1 MPMKSNAKP
10 AAKARTAYVCSEC
23 GMDHNKWQGQC
34 AGCAAWNT
42 LSEFVI
48 EPASAAASAAK
59 SVAASRRSGWA
70 GKADAP
76 TVTAL
81 KDVKHAEEARVSTGI
96 GEFDRVLGGGLVHGS
111 VVLVGGDPGIGK
123 STLLLQA
130 VTRLAAT
137 MPGLYVTGE
146 ESLAQVA
153 GRGARLGLPLDGVH
167 ALAETCIER
176 ILEQAAP
183 MQPRLIVADSIQ
195 TIWTETLTAAPGS
208 VSQVRESAARLVR
221 YAKET
226 GTAVFLVGHVT
237 KEGGIAGPRVLE
249 HMVDAVLYF
258 EGESGSRF
266 RVLRAFKN
274 RFGAVNEL
282 GVFAMGDKGLKEVP
296 NPSAIFLS
304 GSREPQPGSCVMVTR
319 EGTRPL
325 LVEVQALV
333 DHSPLSNPRRVAV
346 GMEGNRLAMLLAV
359 LHRHG
364 GVGVGDQDVFV
375 NVVGGIRVQE
385 TAVDL
390 PLLLAVLSSLRDRP
404 LASQT
409 VAFGEVGL
417 SGEIRPVP
425 NGEERLKE
433 AATHGFKRAIVPKGN
448 APKTKRIGEM
458 EVLAVERL
466 SDALEVAT

>member
-1 MPMKSNAKP
+1 MSKAST
-10 AAKARTAYVCSEC
+10 KARTAFVCGEC
-23 GMDHNKWQGQC
+23 GAESNKWQGQC
-34 AGCAAWNT
+34 GECGAWNSLT
-42 LSEFVI
+42 QIVLES
-48 EPASAAASAAK
+48 AASAA
-59 SVAASRRSGWA
+59 SPAARRSSWA
-70 GKADAP
+70 GKVDP
-76 TVTAL
+76 PKVTPL
-81 KDVKHAEEARVSTGI
+81 KDVLHHEDARTSTGI
-96 GEFDRVLGGGLVHGS
+96 SEFDRVLGGGLVEGA
-111 VVLVGGDPGIGK
+111 VILIGGDPGIGK

-130 VTRLAAT
+130 LASMAGRLPA
-137 MPGLYVTGE
+137 LYVTGE

-153 GRGARLGLPLDGVH
+153 GRASRLGLPLDGLS
-167 ALAETCIER
+167 ALAETGVER
-176 ILEQAAP
+176 ILEQASQMRP
-183 MQPRLIVADSIQ
+183 KLLVADSVQ
-195 TIWTETLTAAPGS
+195 TLWTESLTAAPGS

-226 GTAVFLVGHVT
+226 GTAIFLVGHVT

-258 EGESGSRF
+258 EGDSGSRF

-282 GVFAMGDKGLKEVP
+282 GVFAMSDKGLREVP

-304 GSREPQPGSCVMVTR
+304 GGSTPQPGSCVMVTR

-333 DHSPLSNPRRVAV
+333 DSSPLSNPRRVAV
-346 GMEGNRLAMLLAV
+346 GLEQNRLAMLLAV

-364 GVGVGDQDVFV
+364 GIVVGDQDVFV

-385 TAVDL
+385 TAADL
-390 PLLLAVLSSLRDRP
+390 PVLLAVLSSLRDRP
-404 LASQT
+404 LAEKT
-409 VAFGEVGL
+409 IAFGEVGL

-433 AATHGFKRAIVPKGN
+433 AATHGFKRAIVPKAN
-448 APKTKRIGEM
+448 APKAGAYKGM
-458 EVLAVERL
+458 EVIAVERL
-466 SDALEVAT
+466 ADALEAAAE

>member
-1 MPMKSNAKP
+1 MSTPLSSKAP
-10 AAKARTAYVCSEC
+10 KARTAYVCSQC
-23 GMDHNKWQGQC
+23 GAEFTKWQGQC
-34 AGCAAWNT
+34 GECGAWNT
-42 LSEFVI
+42 LAEIVI
-48 EPASAAASAAK
+48 EPAGKGIAAG
-59 SVAASRRSGWA
+59 RRSSWA
-70 GKADAP
+70 GKVDAP
-76 TVTAL
+76 RVTAL
-81 KDVKHAEEARVSTGI
+81 KDVRHGEDVRLSTGI
-96 GEFDRVLGGGLVHGS
+96 TEFDRVLGGGLVEGA

-130 VTRLAAT
+130 LAA
-137 MPGLYVTGE
+137 MSPGAGVPSLYVTGE

-153 GRGARLGLPLDGVH
+153 GRAVRLGLPVEGLQ
-167 ALAETCIER
+167 ALAETGVER
-176 ILEQAAP
+176 ILEQAAALG
-183 MQPRLIVADSIQ
+183 PRLIVADSVQ
-195 TIWTETLTAAPGS
+195 TLWTDQLTAAPGS

-226 GTAVFLVGHVT
+226 GTTVFLVGHVT

-258 EGESGSRF
+258 EGDSGSRF

-282 GVFAMGDKGLKEVP
+282 GVFAMGDRGLKEVP

-304 GSREPQPGSCVMVTR
+304 GASQQPGSCVMVTR

-333 DHSPLSNPRRVAV
+333 DASPLSNPRRVAV
-346 GMEGNRLAMLLAV
+346 GLEGNRMAMLLAV

-364 GVGVGDQDVFV
+364 GVAVGDQDVFV

-385 TAVDL
+385 TAADL
-390 PLLLAVLSSLRDRP
+390 PVLLAVLSSLRDAP
-404 LASQT
+404 LPDKT
-409 VAFGEVGL
+409 IAFGEVGL

-433 AATHGFKRAIVPKGN
+433 AATHGFVRAIVPKAN
-448 APKTKRIGEM
+448 APKAGSYKGM
-458 EVLAVERL
+458 EIIPVERL
-466 SDALEVAT
+466 ADALEAS

>member
-1 MPMKSNAKP
+1 MSKP
-10 AAKARTAYVCSEC
+10 ATTSSAAKRRSAYVCAEC
-23 GMDHNKWQGQC
+23 GADYAKWQGQC
-34 AGCAAWNT
+34 EACGAWNT
-42 LSEFVI
+42 LAEI
-48 EPASAAASAAK
+48 ALETTAQAK
-59 SVAASRRSGWA
+59 SPASRRSGWA
-70 GKADAP
+70 GKVDAP
-76 TVTAL
+76 KIMAL
-81 KDVKHAEEARVSTGI
+81 ADVQLDARARASTGI
-96 GEFDRVLGGGLVHGS
+96 GEFDRVLGGGLAEGA

-130 VTRLAAT
+130 LAQMAPT
-137 MPGLYVTGE
+137 WPGLYVTGE

-153 GRGARLGLPLDGVH
+153 GRAQRLGLPLEGLQ
-167 ALAETCIER
+167 ALAETCVER
-176 ILEQAAP
+176 ILEHAIAAK
-183 MQPRLIVADSIQ
+183 PRLLIADSIQ
-195 TIWTETLTAAPGS
+195 TLWTDTLTAAPGS

-258 EGESGSRF
+258 EGDSGSRF

-282 GVFAMGDKGLKEVP
+282 GVFAMSDGGLREVS

-304 GSREPQPGSCVMVTR
+304 GMGAPQPGSCVMVTR

-333 DHSPLSNPRRVAV
+333 DASPLSNPRRVVV
-346 GMEGNRLAMLLAV
+346 GLEGNRLAMLLAV

-364 GVGVGDQDVFV
+364 GVMVGDQDVFV

-385 TAVDL
+385 TAADL
-390 PLLLAVLSSLRDRP
+390 PVLLAVLSSLRDAP
-404 LASQT
+404 LAEKT
-409 VAFGEVGL
+409 IAFGEVGL

-433 AATHGFKRAIVPKGN
+433 AATHGFRRAIVPKAN
-448 APKTKRIGEM
+448 APKSGSYKGM
-458 EVLAVERL
+458 EVIAVERL
-466 SDALEVAT
+466 ADALEQA

>member
-1 MPMKSNAKP
+1 M
-10 AAKARTAYVCSEC
+10 AKAKTAYVCADC
-23 GMDHNKWQGQC
+23 GGSHSKWQGQC
-34 AGCAAWNT
+34 AECGAWNT
-42 LSEFVI
+42 LSEVALA
-48 EPASAAASAAK
+48 PASAARGGGARHA
-59 SVAASRRSGWA
+59 GWA
-70 GKADAP
+70 GDGGP
-76 TVTAL
+76 RVIAL
-81 KDVKHAEEARVSTGI
+81 SEVQGGDEKRTSTGI
-96 GEFDRVLGGGLVHGS
+96 GELDRVLGGGLVEGS

-130 VTRLAAT
+130 MAAMGERL
-137 MPGLYVTGE
+137 PSLYVTGE
-146 ESLAQVA
+146 ESLSQVA
-153 GRGARLGLPLDGVH
+153 GRAQRLGLSVLGIK
-167 ALAETCIER
+167 ALAETAVER
-176 ILEQAAP
+176 ILEHAAKVRP
-183 MQPRLIVADSIQ
+183 ALIVADSIQ
-195 TIWTETLTAAPGS
+195 TLWSEMLTAAPGS

-226 GTAVFLVGHVT
+226 GTSVFLVGHVT

-266 RVLRAFKN
+266 RILRAFKN
-274 RFGAVNEL
+274 RFGAINEL
-282 GVFAMGDKGLKEVP
+282 GVFAMSDKGLKEVP

-304 GSREPQPGSCVMVTR
+304 GSREPQPGSAVMVTR

-333 DHSPLSNPRRVAV
+333 DKSPLANPRRVAL
-346 GMEGNRLAMLLAV
+346 GLEQNRLAMLLAV

-364 GVGVGDQDVFV
+364 GVGVFDQDVFV

-385 TAVDL
+385 TAADL
-390 PLLLAVLSSLRDRP
+390 PVLLAVLSSLRDRP
-404 LASQT
+404 LAEKT

-433 AATHGFKRAIVPKGN
+433 AATHGFKRAIVPSAN
-448 APKTKRIGEM
+448 VPKRNPYKDM
-458 EVLAVERL
+458 EVIAVDRLAQALAV
-466 SDALEVAT
+466 A

>member
-1 MPMKSNAKP
+1 M
-10 AAKARTAYVCSEC
+10 AKAKTAYVCSDC
-23 GMDHNKWQGQC
+23 GASFNKWQGQC
-34 AGCAAWNT
+34 GECGAWNT
-42 LSEFVI
+42 LSEFVV
-48 EPASAAASAAK
+48 EPAGTAKGVVRNTGYAGAMIDAAK
-59 SVAASRRSGWA
+59 IMPLKQVSQSEEVR
-70 GKADAP
+70 
-76 TVTAL
+76 VT
-81 KDVKHAEEARVSTGI
+81 TGI
-96 GEFDRVLGGGLVHGS
+96 GELDRVLGGGLVEGS

-130 VTRLAAT
+130 LASMGTRLPA
-137 MPGLYVTGE
+137 LYVTGE

-153 GRGARLGLPLDGVH
+153 GRAMRLGLPLDGLN
-167 ALAETCIER
+167 ALAETGVEKILALAAQAKPR
-176 ILEQAAP
+176 I
-183 MQPRLIVADSIQ
+183 IVADSIQ
-195 TIWTETLTAAPGS
+195 TLWSEQLTAAPGS

-221 YAKET
+221 FAKET
-226 GTAVFLVGHVT
+226 GTSVFLVGHVT

-282 GVFAMGDKGLKEVP
+282 GVFAMSDKGLREVP

-304 GSREPQPGSCVMVTR
+304 GSTGPTPGSVVMVTR

-333 DHSPLSNPRRVAV
+333 DHSPLSNPRRVTL
-346 GMEGNRLAMLLAV
+346 GLEQNRLAMLLAV

-364 GVGVGDQDVFV
+364 GVGVFDQDVFV

-385 TAVDL
+385 TAADL
-390 PLLLAVLSSLRDRP
+390 PVLLAVLSSLRDRP
-404 LASQT
+404 LSDKT

-425 NGEERLKE
+425 NGEERLRE
-433 AATHGFKRAIVPKGN
+433 AATHGFKRAIVPKAN
-448 APKTKRIGEM
+448 APKKGRVGDM
-458 EVLAVERL
+458 EVIGVERL
-466 SDALEVAT
+466 SEALSASEG

>member
-1 MPMKSNAKP
+1 MSKTSP
-10 AAKARTAYVCSEC
+10 KARTAFVCGDC
-23 GMDHNKWQGQC
+23 GAEFNKWQGQC
-34 AGCAAWNT
+34 GECGAWNT
-42 LSEFVI
+42 LTQIVLE
-48 EPASAAASAAK
+48 SAASPAA
-59 SVAASRRSGWA
+59 RRSSWA
-70 GKADAP
+70 GKVDP
-76 TVTAL
+76 PKITPL
-81 KDVKHAEEARVSTGI
+81 KDVLHQEDARTSTGI
-96 GEFDRVLGGGLVHGS
+96 SEFDRVLGGGLVEGA
-111 VVLVGGDPGIGK
+111 VILIGGDPGIGK

-130 VTRLAAT
+130 LASMAGRLPA
-137 MPGLYVTGE
+137 LYVTGE

-153 GRGARLGLPLDGVH
+153 GRASRLGLPLDGLS
-167 ALAETCIER
+167 ALAETGVER
-176 ILEQAAP
+176 ILEQASQMKP
-183 MQPRLIVADSIQ
+183 KLLVADSVQ
-195 TIWTETLTAAPGS
+195 TLWTESLTAAPGS

-226 GTAVFLVGHVT
+226 GTAIFLVGHVT

-258 EGESGSRF
+258 EGDSGSRF

-282 GVFAMGDKGLKEVP
+282 GVFAMSDKGLREVP

-304 GSREPQPGSCVMVTR
+304 GGSTPQPGSCVMVTR

-333 DHSPLSNPRRVAV
+333 DCSPLSNPRRVAV
-346 GMEGNRLAMLLAV
+346 GLEQNRLAMLLAV

-364 GVGVGDQDVFV
+364 GIVVGDQDVFV

-385 TAVDL
+385 TAADL
-390 PLLLAVLSSLRDRP
+390 PVLLAVLSSLRDRP
-404 LASQT
+404 LAEKT
-409 VAFGEVGL
+409 IAFGEVGL

-433 AATHGFKRAIVPKGN
+433 AATHGFKRAIVPKAN
-448 APKTKRIGEM
+448 APKAGAYKGM
-458 EVLAVERL
+458 EVVAVERL
-466 SDALEVAT
+466 ADALSAAAD

>member
-1 MPMKSNAKP
+1 MAGKSAN
-10 AAKARTAYVCSEC
+10 KARTAYVCGEC
-23 GMDHNKWQGQC
+23 GADYAKWQGQC
-34 AGCAAWNT
+34 EACGAWNT
-42 LSEFVI
+42 LSEIVL
-48 EPASAAASAAK
+48 ENASANPPAA
-59 SVAASRRSGWA
+59 RRGSWA
-70 GKADAP
+70 GKVDAP
-76 TVTAL
+76 KVTAL
-81 KDVKHAEEARVSTGI
+81 KDVRQDADARVSTGI
-96 GEFDRVLGGGLVHGS
+96 GELDRVLGGGLAEGA

-130 VTRLAAT
+130 LAQ
-137 MPGLYVTGE
+137 MSQSLPGLYVTGE

-153 GRGARLGLPLDGVH
+153 GRAQRLGLPIDGLH
-167 ALAETCIER
+167 ALAETGVER
-176 ILEQAAP
+176 ILEHAAAAR
-183 MQPRLIVADSIQ
+183 PRLIVADSVQ
-195 TIWTETLTAAPGS
+195 TLWTEALTAAPGS

-258 EGESGSRF
+258 EGDAGSRF

-282 GVFAMGDKGLKEVP
+282 GVFAMGDKGLREVP

-304 GSREPQPGSCVMVTR
+304 GSAAPQPGSCVMVTR

-333 DHSPLSNPRRVAV
+333 DSSPLSNPRRVAV
-346 GMEGNRLAMLLAV
+346 GVEQNRMAMLLAV

-364 GVGVGDQDVFV
+364 GIGVADQDVFV

-385 TAVDL
+385 TAADL
-390 PLLLAVLSSLRDRP
+390 PVLLAVLSSLRDAP
-404 LASQT
+404 LADKT

-433 AATHGFKRAIVPKGN
+433 AATHGFKRAIVPKAN
-448 APKTKRIGEM
+448 APKSGAFKGM
-458 EVLAVERL
+458 EVIAVERL
-466 SDALEVAT
+466 AEALDAA

>member
-1 MPMKSNAKP
+1 M
-10 AAKARTAYVCSEC
+10 AKASSKPRTAYVCGEC
-23 GMDHNKWQGQC
+23 GAEYSKWQGQC
-34 AGCAAWNT
+34 TECNAWNSLT
-42 LSEFVI
+42 QIVI
-48 EPASAAASAAK
+48 EPAAAEAPAAA
-59 SVAASRRSGWA
+59 RRTGWA
-70 GKADAP
+70 GKAEAP
-76 TVTAL
+76 KITAL
-81 KDVKHAEEARVSTGI
+81 KDVRSSEEVRVSTGI
-96 GEFDRVLGGGLVHGS
+96 GEFDRVLGGGLVEGA

-123 STLLLQA
+123 STLLLQSLA
-130 VTRLAAT
+130 SMAARL
-137 MPGLYVTGE
+137 PVLYVTGE

-153 GRGARLGLPLDGVH
+153 GRAVRLDLPLEGLD
-167 ALAETCIER
+167 ALAETGVEA
-176 ILEQAAP
+176 ILQHASRARP
-183 MQPRLIVADSIQ
+183 KLIVADSVQ
-195 TIWTETLTAAPGS
+195 TLWTETLTAAPGS

-282 GVFAMGDKGLKEVP
+282 GVFAMGDKGLKEVS
-296 NPSAIFLS
+296 NPSAIFLTG
-304 GSREPQPGSCVMVTR
+304 GSTRQPGSCVMVTR

-333 DHSPLSNPRRVAV
+333 DASPLSNPRRVAV
-346 GMEGNRLAMLLAV
+346 GLEGNRLAMLLAV

-364 GVGVGDQDVFV
+364 GIMVGDQDVFI

-385 TAVDL
+385 TAADL
-390 PLLLAVLSSLRDRP
+390 PALLAVLSSLRDAP
-404 LASQT
+404 LAEKT
-409 VAFGEVGL
+409 IAFGEVGL

-425 NGEERLKE
+425 NGEDRLRE
-433 AATHGFKRAIVPKGN
+433 AATHGFKRAIVPRAN
-448 APKTKRIGEM
+448 APKAASIKGM
-458 EVLAVERL
+458 EVIAVERL
-466 SDALEVAT
+466 SDALEAAFG

>member
-1 MPMKSNAKP
+1 MAKP
-10 AAKARTAYVCSEC
+10 AKAKTAYVCSEC
-23 GMDHNKWQGQC
+23 GADYSKWQGQC
-34 AGCAAWNT
+34 SACRAWDT
-42 LSEFVI
+42 LSEIVI
-48 EPASAAASAAK
+48 EPASAGASAGPAL
-59 SVAASRRSGWA
+59 SRRSGWA
-70 GKADAP
+70 GKVDP
-76 TVTAL
+76 PKITAL
-81 KDVKHAEEARVSTGI
+81 KDVQQTEHLRVSTGI
-96 GEFDRVLGGGLVHGS
+96 GEFDRVLGGGLVEGA
-111 VVLVGGDPGIGK
+111 VVLIGGDPGIGK

-130 VTRLAAT
+130 VAKMAAEL
-137 MPGLYVTGE
+137 PVLYVTGE

-153 GRGARLGLPLDGVH
+153 GRAVRLDLPLEGVN
-167 ALAETCIER
+167 ALAETGIET
-176 ILEQAAP
+176 ILQHASVARP
-183 MQPRLIVADSIQ
+183 KLMVADSVQ
-195 TIWTETLTAAPGS
+195 TLWTESLTAAPGS

-266 RVLRAFKN
+266 RLLRAFKN

-282 GVFAMGDKGLKEVP
+282 GVFAMGDKGLKEVS

-304 GSREPQPGSCVMVTR
+304 GGSTSQPGSCVMVTR

-333 DHSPLSNPRRVAV
+333 DASPLSNPRRVAV
-346 GMEGNRLAMLLAV
+346 GLEGNRLAMLLAV

-364 GVGVGDQDVFV
+364 GVMVGDQDVFV

-390 PLLLAVLSSLRDRP
+390 PVLLAVLSSLRDRP
-404 LASQT
+404 LAEKT
-409 VAFGEVGL
+409 IAFGEVGL

-425 NGEERLKE
+425 NGEDRLRE
-433 AATHGFKRAIVPKGN
+433 AATHGFKRAIVPRAN
-448 APKTKRIGEM
+448 APKTGAVKGM
-458 EVLAVERL
+458 EVIAVERL
-466 SDALEVAT
+466 SQAIEAA